1 MKTTT
6 RELAKRFIA
15 LLCVLALVGASL
27 SPAIAGMVATDQLIA
42 AEQVQAD
49 RERLMATLSRDDVR
63 QQLSAMGVN
72 PAQAAERVSRMTD
85 SEVAALNQRLD
96 ELPAGAG
103 PSVLGVLLVVFIVFV
118 ITDAIGA
125 TDIFPF
131 IRPVN

>member
-1 MKTTT
+1 MRT

-15 LLCVLALVGASL
+15 LLCVMALLGASL
-27 SPAIAGMVATDQLIA
+27 SPAIAGMVGTEQLIA

-49 RERLMATLSRDDVR
+49 RERVLATLSRDDVR
-63 QQLSAMGVN
+63 HQLSAMGVN
-72 PAQAAERVSRMTD
+72 PAHAEERVARMTD
-85 SEVAALNQRLD
+85 SEVAMLSQRLD
-96 ELPAGAG
+96 ELPVGAG

>member
-1 MKTTT
+1 MNTTT

-63 QQLSAMGVN
+63 QQLSAMGVD

-85 SEVAALNQRLD
+85 REVAVLNQRLD

-103 PSVLGVLLVVFIVFV
+103 GSVLGVLLVVFIVFV